1 MSEKLEIL
9 MPIHNEEKIIKHLIP
24 EIDKCID
31 KRIEYSFICCEDGSE
46 DNSLSTLKELSKKYP
61 IKIITSKIKKGY
73 SIAMQDGIKA
83 ATADYLLFMD
93 SDGQSNPD
101 EIYNFWVNRDKAD
114 IINGN
119 RANRDD
125 FMYRKIYSNI
135 AFIIYKILFNLPI
148 KDPSY
153 AFVLTKRKVYE
164 ELSNFK
170 PEMPDGF
177 FWEFNARASKKKFNF
192 FNLNIIHKK
201 RLYGVTRIYS
211 LKNLPL
217 VSFNNFIG
225 MIKIKI
231 FS

>member
-1 MSEKLEIL
+1 MVSKLEIL
-9 MPIHNEEKIIKHLIP
+9 MPVHNEEKIIKNLIP
-24 EIDKCID
+24 EIDKSINN
-31 KRIEYSFICCEDGSE
+31 RIKYSFICCEDGSE
-46 DNSLSTLKELSKKYP
+46 DKSLFVLQELSKKYP
-61 IKIITSKIKKGY
+61 IKIITSKRKKGY
-73 SIAMQDGIKA
+73 SVAMLDGIKA

-101 EIYNFWVNRDKAD
+101 EIYNFWINRDKAD

-135 AFIIYKILFNLPI
+135 AFIIYKMLFNLPI

-153 AFVLTKRKVYE
+153 AFVLAKRKVYE
-164 ELSNFK
+164 KLSNFK

-177 FWEFNARASKKKFNF
+177 FWEFNARASKKKFDF
-192 FNLNIIHKK
+192 FNLDIIHKK
-201 RLYGVTRIYS
+201 RVYGVTRIYS

-217 VSFNNFIG
+217 VSYNNFLG
-225 MIKIKI
+225 MIKIK
-231 FS
+231 FFN